1 MSPTLPD
8 TQRKI
13 VGKENGL
20 SNLSIAVI
28 IAAAGALVTAF
39 VMTSPIPQDP
49 AYHRFADTRTLL
61 AVSNFWNVA
70 SNLPFLLVGL
80 WGFVF
85 VRWHGVSVC
94 IPGLQVAYLVFFAGV
109 FLTAFGSGYYHLDP
123 ANEPLIWDRLPMTI
137 GFAGLFS
144 IIIGEFISARAG
156 RRILVPLLVIGIAS
170 VVYWAYSESRGAG
183 DLRPYAIV
191 QFLPLLLIPFILLV
205 KRPAIG
211 SVKYYWLMILF
222 YVLAKVFEHF
232 DAEIFS
238 FGQVLG
244 GHTIKHLFAALTP
257 ATMLYALTLRRNR
270 DGPANA

>member
-1 MSPTLPD
+1 MCSYTV
-8 TQRKI
+8 
-13 VGKENGL
+13 VGNENGL

-28 IAAAGALVTAF
+28 IAAAGAIITAF
-39 VMTSPIPQDP
+39 AMTTPIPQDP
-49 AYHRFADTRTLL
+49 AYHQFADSRTLL

-70 SNLPFLLVGL
+70 SNLPFLIVGT
-80 WGFVF
+80 WGVVY
-85 VRWHGVSVC
+85 VRRHSESACV
-94 IPGLQVAYLVFFAGV
+94 PGLQSAYLVFFAGV
-109 FLTAFGSGYYHLDP
+109 FLTAFGSGYYHLGP

-156 RRILVPLLVIGIAS
+156 RRILLPLLLIGIAS
-170 VVYWAYSESRGAG
+170 VVYWAHTESRGAG

-205 KRPAIG
+205 NRPAIG

-232 DAEIFS
+232 DAAVFA
-238 FGQVLG
+238 FGQLLS
-244 GHTIKHLFAALTP
+244 GHTIKHLFAAMTP
-257 ATMLYALTLRRNR
+257 ATMLYALSLRREGGASTR
-270 DGPANA
+270 D